1 MPSAVFRSLTT
12 VLSTL
17 FTAAEAGCKRHRIP
31 ALVVS
36 TRGTVLAFCEARR
49 RTGSDDDE
57 IDIVLKRS
65 FDEGKTWGDR
75 QIAVSDGDRTCGNP
89 CPVVDLQT
97 GSIVLPFCKE
107 NQTVFVTRSDDDG
120 DTWTEPTEITDSV
133 KDPAWTYLGTGPGHG
148 IQLENGRL
156 IVPSWCDESPGPAT
170 WRPAVWGRIQSSV
183 VFYSDDHGKTWQRS
197 QKMTTDASDECE
209 AVELADGSVYG
220 TLRSRQDRYRRAF
233 AWSRDSGHSWT
244 DVDYDDT
251 LPEPSCQGSII
262 RYDDSRILLA
272 HPSATDE
279 RAQITIRLS
288 EDECRTWS
296 RSRLLYPGSSA
307 YSDLAVTEDGH
318 ILCLFEADRY
328 ERLALTRFGID
339 WLENDT

>member
-1 MPSAVFRSLTT
+1 MPSSVFQSLTT

-89 CPVVDLQT
+89 CPVVDRQT

-148 IQLENGRL
+148 IQLKSGRL
-156 IVPSWCDESPGPAT
+156 LIPSWCDESPGPAT
-170 WRPAVWGRIQSSV
+170 WRPAVWGKIQSSIA
-183 VFYSDDHGKTWQRS
+183 FYSDHGRSWQCS
-197 QKMTTDASDECE
+197 EKMTTDASDECE
-209 AVELADGSVYG
+209 VIELADGSVYG
-220 TLRSRQDRYRRAF
+220 TLRSRQNRNCRAL
-233 AWSRDSGHSWT
+233 AWSQDGGHSWS
-244 DVDYDDT
+244 DVEYDGT
-251 LPEPSCQGSII
+251 LPEPSCQGSIV
-262 RYDDSRILLA
+262 RYDDVRILVA
-272 HPSATDE
+272 HPSETEE
-279 RAQITIRLS
+279 RARLTLRMS
-288 EDECRTWS
+288 VDDCKTWPVS
-296 RSRLLYPGSSA
+296 RVLYAGPSA

-318 ILCLFEADRY
+318 ILCLFEADGY
-328 ERLALTRFGID
+328 ERIALARFRID
-339 WLENDT
+339 WLEQSKG